1 MVKDEFFVVNI
12 FFYRIMGMKGVIFV
26 FVIGV
31 VVVYLLRYDWGN
43 DEFVLFNVIYDYI
56 ICKIFYG
63 VINNI
68 EM

>member
-1 MVKDEFFVVNI
+1 
-12 FFYRIMGMKGVIFV
+12 MKGVIFV

-31 VVVYLLRYDWGN
+31 VVVYLLRYNWGN

-56 ICKIFYG
+56 ICKIFCG

-68 EM
+68 DM